1 MKYQFCFYKLANKQ
15 KKSGKIYFKNAIF
28 NKISE
33 TSALLEYLLIMKWQV
48 TTLKTTT
55 FF

>member
-1 MKYQFCFYKLANKQ
+1 MKCQFCFYKLANK
-15 KKSGKIYFKNAIF
+15 KKNGKRYFKNAIF

-33 TSALLEYLLIMKWQV
+33 TSALLEYLLVMKGQV
-48 TTLKTTT
+48 TTLETTT